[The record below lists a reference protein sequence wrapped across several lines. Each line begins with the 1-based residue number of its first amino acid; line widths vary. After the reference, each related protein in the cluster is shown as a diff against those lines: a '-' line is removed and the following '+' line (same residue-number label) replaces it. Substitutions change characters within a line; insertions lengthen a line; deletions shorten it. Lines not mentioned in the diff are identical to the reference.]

1 MFRAHCAEWVL
12 VGRDTF
18 MKNTFRMFCTVFVA
32 VFAIA
37 CNSQPPQGVASSNG
51 SSGAGMSPGS
61 APAVAKN
68 DSHAHPASTPRVP
81 AFQTDA
87 ASLKNLGPTLAPE
100 KFVGKTKAAYKA
112 VREIRETIA
121 QLPCYCECDV
131 GFGHKSLYSC
141 YEDDHASHC
150 AVCVDEALLAY
161 RLAKEEKLTP
171 EQIRERIIAQYS
183 TQQ

>member
-1 MFRAHCAEWVL
+1 
-12 VGRDTF
+12 
-18 MKNTFRMFCTVFVA
+18 MKNAFRMFCIIFIA

-37 CNSQPPQGVASSNG
+37 CNSQPPQGVANSNG
-51 SSGAGMSPGS
+51 SRQVGTPGT
-61 APAVAKN
+61 ALATPATAT
-68 DSHAHPASTPRVP
+68 DTHAHHASGPRVP

-112 VREIRETIA
+112 VREMRETIA

-183 TQQ
+183 IQQ